1 VGEAW
6 LCLAESFAGGSEPF
20 SGFRAINAAMANVLV
35 TGSAG
40 TVGRP
45 ACAELARR
53 GHVVRA
59 FDRAPTPDVA
69 DAVVGDVAD
78 AAAVHAAMRGMDA
91 VVHLAAEPHDRPF
104 PELVGPNVIGLYNVM
119 DAAREAAVKR
129 VVLAS
134 SMMVVAGWN
143 DPPRPARVDER
154 RPHNHYAL
162 TKVWAEQM
170 GELYARSAGMSVIA
184 VRLGWM
190 VRNPDEARHMLELK
204 LFDCYVSRDDG
215 ARALAAAVEAG
226 EIAFEIVYAASRGGE
241 RVFDMEPA
249 RRLLG
254 FEARQRWPEGLP
266 FPLPDA

>member
-1 VGEAW
+1 
-6 LCLAESFAGGSEPF
+6 
-20 SGFRAINAAMANVLV
+20 MANVLV

-45 ACAELARR
+45 LCDELGRR

-69 DAVVGDVAD
+69 DAIVGDIAD
-78 AAAVHAAMRGMDA
+78 ADAVRAAAVGVDA
-91 VVHLAAEPHDRPF
+91 VVHLAAQPHDRPF
-104 PELVGPNVIGLYNVM
+104 PELIAPNVVGLYNVL
-119 DAAREAAVKR
+119 DAAREAAVRR

-134 SMMVVAGWN
+134 SMMVVSGWK
-143 DPPRPARVDER
+143 DRTRPARVDER
-154 RPHNHYAL
+154 LPHNHYAL

-170 GELYARSAGMSVIA
+170 GELYARRAGMSVIA

-190 VRNPDEARHMLELK
+190 VRTPDEARHMQELG
-204 LFDCYVSRDDG
+204 LFDCYVSRTDG
-215 ARALAAAVEAG
+215 ARALAAAVEVADV
-226 EIAFEIVYAASRGGE
+226 AFEIVYVASRGGE

-254 FEARQRWPEGLP
+254 FETRERWPEGLP
-266 FPLPDA
+266 FPLPDG

>member
-1 VGEAW
+1 
-6 LCLAESFAGGSEPF
+6 
-20 SGFRAINAAMANVLV
+20 MANVLV

-45 ACAELARR
+45 LCAELLRR
-53 GHVVRA
+53 GHAVRA

-69 DAVVGDVAD
+69 DAIVAD
-78 AAAVHAAMRGMDA
+78 LTDAEAVRAAARGMDA
-91 VVHLAAEPHDRPF
+91 VVHLAAQPNERPF

-134 SMMVVAGWN
+134 SMMVVSGWS
-143 DPPRPARVDER
+143 DQPRPASVDER

-170 GELYARSAGMSVIA
+170 GELYARRFGLSVIA

-190 VRNPDEARHMLELK
+190 VRNPDEARHMLSLK
-204 LFDCYVSRDDG
+204 IFDCYVSRDDG
-215 ARALAAAVEAG
+215 ARALAAAVEVGGVEFA
-226 EIAFEIVYAASRGGE
+226 IIYAASRGGE

-254 FEARQRWPEGLP
+254 FEPRERWPEGLP
-266 FPLPDA
+266 FPLPDG